1 MQRHHKSLDDWAII
15 ISNFTII
22 LNIVLKM
29 VGE

>member
-1 MQRHHKSLDDWAII
+1 MNWNHKSLDDWAII

-29 VGE
+29 VCE

>member
-1 MQRHHKSLDDWAII
+1 MDRNHKSLDDWAII
-15 ISNFTII
+15 ISVFTII